1 MHNGISSPTSWV
13 SSASGELDNY
23 LTRTNNGKHEVLFSE
38 AGSALKSIFFH
49 TWE

>member
-13 SSASGELDNY
+13 SSASGELENY

-38 AGSALKSIFFH
+38 AGKALEEIFLD
-49 TWE
+49 TPK